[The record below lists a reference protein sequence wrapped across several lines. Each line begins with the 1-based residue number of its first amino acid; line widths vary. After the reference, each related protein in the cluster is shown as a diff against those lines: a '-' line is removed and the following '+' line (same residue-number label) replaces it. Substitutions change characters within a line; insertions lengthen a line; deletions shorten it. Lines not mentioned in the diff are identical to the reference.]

1 MKLPEGIMALW
12 IRMCYRVYASEA
24 AIAAGDEV
32 APKVHFLGHFGV
44 ASLAGLKARQG
55 ISHGWDPLA
64 EVLIGKSAIYDTL
77 WLFNIA
83 VENGHL

>member
-1 MKLPEGIMALW
+1 MNSHVLSCLCL
-12 IRMCYRVYASEA
+12 RSEA

-44 ASLAGLKARQG
+44 ASLAGLKAWPG